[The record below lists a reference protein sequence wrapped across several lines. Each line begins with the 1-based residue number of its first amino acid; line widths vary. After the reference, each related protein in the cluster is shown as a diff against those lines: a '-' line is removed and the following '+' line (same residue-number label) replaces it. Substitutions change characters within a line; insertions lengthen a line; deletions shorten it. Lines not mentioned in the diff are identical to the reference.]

1 MRKLA
6 GMQLSRIC
14 FLVYVCMCTCI
25 VKVKQQQKTSADDG
39 ILPSPFVIDEGD
51 NGRVSQQN
59 ALFFAQKVQQVPGRH
74 FITSLNVSKYSVTA
88 PSINVS
94 QQNALFFAQKVQH
107 VPAILYYIT

>member
-1 MRKLA
+1 MSVTNITFALK
-6 GMQLSRIC
+6 
-14 FLVYVCMCTCI
+14 F
-25 VKVKQQQKTSADDG
+25 KQQNKTSPDDR
-39 ILPSPFVIDEGD
+39 IIPSPFVIADGD

-59 ALFFAQKVQQVPGRH
+59 ALFFAQKVPGRH

-107 VPAILYYIT
+107 VPAIDTTDE

>member
-1 MRKLA
+1 
-6 GMQLSRIC
+6 
-14 FLVYVCMCTCI
+14 MCALYILFINSVSDKYHIFTF
-25 VKVKQQQKTSADDG
+25 KKQNKTSPDDRT
-39 ILPSPFVIDEGD
+39 IPSPFVINEGD
-51 NGRVSQQN
+51 DGRMSQQN